1 MKKIYSVGGWVRD
14 HYLREIHHLDLP
26 EGDRDW
32 VIVGATP
39 EEMLREGFLS
49 VGKDF
54 PVFLHP
60 KTHEEYALA
69 RLERKVAPGYHGFEF
84 NTAPTVTLEE
94 DLSRRDLTINAMAM
108 ADGQL
113 FDPYGGL
120 DDIRQ
125 CRLRHVSLAFKE
137 DPVRILRVARFN
149 ARFPDFTVAEETM
162 ELMREMVVNGEAD
175 ALVAERVFQEFR
187 KGLMENRPSLMIDIL
202 LQCGLWQRLFGV
214 ITITPSLLS
223 RLDDCAS
230 HGFTLAERFAVLLG
244 DINDTTFSDR
254 FFDSLR
260 APTEVT
266 DLVSLAI
273 QTNSQIKNAKR
284 PEDVLNA
291 LERCDVLRRPERF
304 ISLLKALSTKIELH
318 TDFWLECMHRIS
330 TINAGAIAKAQTDKS
345 MIPVAI
351 RQARLEAIK
360 EFMS

>member
-14 HYLREIHHLDLP
+14 HYLREIHHLELP

-32 VIVGATP
+32 VVVGATP
-39 EEMLREGFLS
+39 EDMLREGFHS

-113 FDPYGGL
+113 VDPYGGL
-120 DDIRQ
+120 EDIRQ
-125 CRLRHVSLAFKE
+125 CCLRHVSLAFKE

-149 ARFPDFTVAEETM
+149 ARFPQFTVAKETM
-162 ELMREMVVNGEAD
+162 ILMREMVNNGEVD

-187 KGLMENRPSLMIDIL
+187 KGLMENRPSLMIDVL
-202 LQCGLWQRLFGV
+202 MRCGLWQRLFSEIAV
-214 ITITPSLLS
+214 TSDLLS
-223 RLDDCAS
+223 RLDHSATQ
-230 HGFTLAERFAVLLG
+230 GFTLAERFAVLLG
-244 DINDTTFSDR
+244 EIDDVDLMDR
-254 FFDSLR
+254 FFNSLR

-266 DLVSLAI
+266 DLVSLVVRSK
-273 QTNSQIKNAKR
+273 NQIVKAKS
-284 PEDVLNA
+284 PDDILNA
-291 LERCDVLRRPERF
+291 LERCDVLRRQERF
-304 ISLLKALSTKIELH
+304 LSLLKVLAIK
-318 TDFWLECMHRIS
+318 TDFHIDFWIECMRRFCA
-330 TINAGAIAKAQTDKS
+330 INAGVIAKAQTDKS
-345 MIPVAI
+345 QIPVAS

>member
-32 VIVGATP
+32 VVVGATP
-39 EEMLREGFLS
+39 EEMLREGYQS

-84 NTAPTVTLEE
+84 NTAATVTLEE

-120 DDIRQ
+120 EDIRRCQ
-125 CRLRHVSLAFKE
+125 LRHVSLAFKE

-149 ARFPDFTVAEETM
+149 ARFPQFTVAQETM
-162 ELMREMVVNGEAD
+162 ALMQEMVHDGEAD

-187 KGLMENRPSLMIDIL
+187 KGLMENRPSLMLDIL
-202 LQCGLWQRLFGV
+202 SRCGLWFRLF
-214 ITITPSLLS
+214 PSIILTREVLH
-223 RLDDCAS
+223 RLDESAKRGCS
-230 HGFTLAERFAVLLG
+230 LSERFAVLLG
-244 DINDTTFSDR
+244 DAPDR
-254 FFDSLR
+254 EALVHFFQALR
-260 APTEVT
+260 SPAEVT
-266 DLVSLAI
+266 DLVYLTHRNRSAI
-273 QTNSQIKNAKR
+273 LSAKD
-284 PEDVLNA
+284 PESILDVV
-291 LERCDVLRRPERF
+291 EKCDVLRRPQRF
-304 ISLLKALSTKIELH
+304 ESLLNALKIL
-318 TDFWLECMHRIS
+318 DNINIDSWLMMEKHLSR
-330 TINAGAIAKAQTDKS
+330 INAGLIARSQNDKS
-345 MIPVAI
+345 KSPAAI
-351 RQARLEAIK
+351 RQARLQVIK
-360 EFMS
+360 EVL